1 MRPVANILVDLYDFQ
16 PVFNT
21 ESIDIVVQNIYES
34 KNQYTILLK
43 RLDQT
48 EGWDIDI
55 NVLIWYRS
63 ENTSVIMNIG
73 KSNTPEKRL
82 TVNTDF
88 IIYPGVFQEYMNL
101 QPYKF
106 IEPPNPIPIS
116 RQDFNN
122 IFDIDM
128 VVLPSQ
134 LYAVGFTDGKVF
146 MYNEK
151 YDMFYEI
158 IRSINHI
165 LRVYLTYRNEIS
177 DKKFHFIICSGDGY
191 MERHYP
197 SVRTIPRLIGETD
210 FQSSEVVMLDNP
222 DEYAVLGKNVKYILG
237 QSYQKGTPNAIGIP
251 DRHYFYCN
259 LYHSFRSFHRGIP
272 FNQKINKVAFASR
285 KERGSKYNFTER
297 RDIETNQREYFYSDN
312 VSKKNIFCSSGWVDS
327 KDLVNYKYILDID
340 GIAATWDA
348 TAWKL
353 NSGSVIFKTDSCWKQ
368 WFYDEF
374 EPWKNYV
381 PVKDDFSD
389 IDERFEWC
397 ETHPEECKKMIDNN
411 LKLFQKVYRYQ
422 NVVDYTLGI
431 IDRILEP

>member
-1 MRPVANILVDLYDFQ
+1 
-16 PVFNT
+16 
-21 ESIDIVVQNIYES
+21 
-34 KNQYTILLK
+34 
-43 RLDQT
+43 
-48 EGWDIDI
+48 
-55 NVLIWYRS
+55 
-63 ENTSVIMNIG
+63 
-73 KSNTPEKRL
+73 
-82 TVNTDF
+82 
-88 IIYPGVFQEYMNL
+88 
-101 QPYKF
+101 
-106 IEPPNPIPIS
+106 
-116 RQDFNN
+116 
-122 IFDIDM
+122 M
-128 VVLPSQ
+128 V
-134 LYAVGFTDGKVF
+134 
-146 MYNEK
+146 
-151 YDMFYEI
+151 
-158 IRSINHI
+158 
-165 LRVYLTYRNEIS
+165 
-177 DKKFHFIICSGDGY
+177 
-191 MERHYP
+191 
-197 SVRTIPRLIGETD
+197 PRLIGETD

-222 DEYAVLGKNVKYILG
+222 DEYAVLGKNVKCILG

-312 VSKKNIFCSSGWVDS
+312 VFKKNIYCSSGWVDS

-374 EPWKNYV
+374 EPWKNFV

-397 ETHPEECKKMIDNN
+397 ETHTEECKKMIDNN

-431 IDRILEP
+431 IDRILDL